1 MTTSG
6 PTAMNTRRPTDI
18 QNEALWEFPMHYPLK
33 IMGEAQ
39 HPMREI
45 VANILLRH
53 CPAFDPSSLS
63 ERASSAGRYVSITAT
78 VYVERKEQING
89 LYADLAA
96 CAQIRMVL

>member
-1 MTTSG
+1 MTD
-6 PTAMNTRRPTDI
+6 RRPTDI

-53 CPAFDPSSLS
+53 VPDFDPSTIS
-63 ERASSAGRYVSITAT
+63 ERGSSAGKYVSVNVT
-78 VYVERKEQING
+78 VYVVRKEQING

-96 CAQIRMVL
+96 CTQIRMVL

>member
-1 MTTSG
+1 MTEFRS
-6 PTAMNTRRPTDI
+6 TDI

-45 VANILLRH
+45 IANILLRH
-53 CPAFDPSSLS
+53 VPDFDPATIT
-63 ERASSAGRYVSITAT
+63 ERASSAGRYVSLSAT

-89 LYADLAA
+89 LYADFAA

>member
-1 MTTSG
+1 
-6 PTAMNTRRPTDI
+6 MNDRRSTDI

-53 CPAFDPSSLS
+53 VPEF
-63 ERASSAGRYVSITAT
+63 EI
-78 VYVERKEQING
+78 YVERKEQINA

>member
-1 MTTSG
+1 MTEFRS
-6 PTAMNTRRPTDI
+6 TDI

-45 VANILLRH
+45 IADILLRH
-53 CPAFDPSSLS
+53 VPDFDPATLA
-63 ERASSAGRYVSITAT
+63 ERPSSAGRYVSVTAT

-96 CAQIRMVL
+96 CAQVRMVL

>member
-1 MTTSG
+1 
-6 PTAMNTRRPTDI
+6 MNDRRSTDI

-53 CPAFDPSSLS
+53 VPEFDPSTIS
-63 ERASSAGRYVSITAT
+63 ERASSAGKYVSVSAT
-78 VYVERKEQING
+78 IYVERKEQINA

>member
-1 MTTSG
+1 MTD
-6 PTAMNTRRPTDI
+6 RIKTDI
-18 QNEALWEFPMHYPLK
+18 QNEHLWEFPMEYPVK

-53 CPAFDPSSLS
+53 APEFDPSTMT
-63 ERASSAGRYVSITAT
+63 EKPSSAGKYVSVSAT

-89 LYADLAA
+89 MYADFAA
-96 CAQIRMVL
+96 HQHIKMVL

>member
-1 MTTSG
+1 MS
-6 PTAMNTRRPTDI
+6 NFRPTDI

-33 IMGEAQ
+33 IMGEAA

-53 CPAFDPSSLS
+53 CPDFDPTCIS
-63 ERASSAGRYVSITAT
+63 ERASSAGKYVSVTAT